1 MLKNIFWTLV
11 LLTMATFTMIFGEGF
26 ITPVQTPTPTA
37 IVVDTATPIPTVVTI
52 EPTGIPT
59 NTSVPT
65 VAPTATSTAVP
76 PTATFAPPGTST
88 TVPPTATVTP
98 TKTATSVPPT
108 ATNVPPTATIAATAI
123 VDKFSVQ
130 AGTPTFIGN
139 FVHPVE
145 ACNWQGVAGQIFD
158 AAGKPLVNYV
168 VKVAGTY
175 NGAPFTK
182 IGIAGMVAGSPYGV
196 GGYEI
201 VLGSSAVAS
210 VDLLTIQVFDAQ
222 GKPVTNL
229 IPFSTSSTCTQNLV
243 LINFKAK

>member
-1 MLKNIFWTLV
+1 MLKNIFWSLV

-26 ITPVQTPTPTA
+26 ITPIQTPTPTA
-37 IVVDTATPIPTVVTI
+37 IILNTATLVPTDVVI

-59 NTSVPT
+59 STSIPT
-65 VAPTATSTAVP
+65 VAPTVLPTITLAPTATSTV
-76 PTATFAPPGTST
+76 
-88 TVPPTATVTP
+88 VPPTATVAP
-98 TKTATSVPPT
+98 TKTATIIPPT
-108 ATNVPPTATIAATAI
+108 ATSAATAI
-123 VDKFSVQ
+123 VDKFTIQ
-130 AGTPTFIGN
+130 AATPIFMVN
-139 FVHPVE
+139 FVHTTE

-158 AAGKPLVNYV
+158 SSGKPLLNYV

-175 NGAPFTK
+175 NGVPFNK

-201 VLGSSAVAS
+201 VLGSSAIAS

-222 GKPVTNL
+222 GNAVTNPL
-229 IPFSTSSTCTQNLV
+229 PFSTSSSCNQNLV